1 MSFLTDSVLKLA
13 ELVTLNII
21 EIDRPVLTF
30 DVHKKQLIYTFIGRA
45 LENKEYIIELRI
57 NITELYRL
65 ERIIIYTPQE
75 KAEVP
80 IIIIPSFITAFVGEE
95 FSVPIA
101 SSAQNEQ
108 TPNTEVCEPFTCSAA
123 HLEMLDKLK
132 AAQEKGCV

>member
-1 MSFLTDSVLKLA
+1 MSFLTDSALKIA

-21 EIDRPVLTF
+21 EIDRPVLAF

-45 LENKEYIIELRI
+45 LENKEYVIELRI

-80 IIIIPSFITAFVGEE
+80 VIIIPSLITTFTGEE
-95 FSVPIA
+95 FSIPITG
-101 SSAQNEQ
+101 STQNEQ
-108 TPNTEVCEPFTCSAA
+108 ITNTEVCEPFTCSVT